1 MYRKIR
7 RFTIQAGQ
15 APAGGPAGRG
25 GLTPTQKG
33 VFCLKSEKKGF
44 ALLLEWAGRD
54 RGYLYASIALAL
66 LSSISSII
74 PYFAFYQIID
84 AVVEGTCTFDA
95 ALQWA
100 AVILVS
106 TGVRVFCN
114 LGASLSSHRGAY
126 NTLFRVRCM
135 VTEHMAKM
143 PLGALNE
150 RSTGEIKYVMN
161 ESIEKLELFLAHN
174 LPELVLY
181 LSGPIVMFLYLA
193 TLNLPLALVSILPLV
208 FVAAVIALM
217 FARFFKFMPQ
227 VDSASGHLSSAI
239 HEYVNGMRLIKA
251 YNMGAQS
258 FRKYSAAVEEQHQ
271 MWVDI
276 SKATGPL
283 YAAYVV
289 LLECGILFLVPMG
302 GYLFVHGSITAGVL
316 LLFAFVGTQY
326 LTDIR
331 PLQELGSNLSYVLDG
346 VALVEQILSTPVFG
360 AGKPFPARHDIEL
373 QDVSFAYN
381 PDSPV
386 LEHCSLHIA
395 HGERVAFVGE
405 SGAGKSTLVQLISRF
420 YDVTGGCIRI
430 GGVDVR
436 ELDYE
441 QLLQNI
447 SVVFQQSFLTRGSV
461 FENIAMGSGATLEQV
476 RAAARQAQIDDF
488 ILSLPEGYQTKV
500 GSYGT
505 RFSGGQKQRICI
517 ARAILKN
524 APILILD
531 EATSAADPENQVEID
546 RAIENLC
553 RGKTVIIVAHRLG
566 IVQSCDRIAV
576 VEQRGVSRIAPFA
589 DLQRSSPYFAKAW
602 QDYIAARSIRYS
614 LNKEGNP

>member
-1 MYRKIR
+1 M
-7 RFTIQAGQ
+7 
-15 APAGGPAGRG
+15 
-25 GLTPTQKG
+25 
-33 VFCLKSEKKGF
+33 
-44 ALLLEWAGRD
+44 EWAGRD
-54 RGYLYASIALAL
+54 RWYIYAAIVLAL
-66 LSSISSII
+66 ISSISAVI
-74 PYFAFYQIID
+74 PYYAFYRIMD
-84 AVVEGTCTFDA
+84 AVVSETLSFDL
-95 ALQWA
+95 ALVWA
-100 AVILVS
+100 AAILAA
-106 TGVRVFCN
+106 TGVRVCCN

-126 NTLFRVRCM
+126 NTLFKVRCM
-135 VTEHMAKM
+135 VTEHMARM

-181 LSGPIVMFLYLA
+181 MTGPVIMFLYLL
-193 TLNLPLALVSILPLV
+193 TVNVPLALVSILPLA
-208 FVAAVIALM
+208 FVIIVMVVM
-217 FARFFKFMPQ
+217 FGRFLKFMPQ
-227 VDSASGHLSSAI
+227 VNAASGNLSGSI
-239 HEYVNGMRLIKA
+239 NEYVNGMRLIKA
-251 YNMGAQS
+251 YHMGAQS
-258 FRKYSAAVEEQHQ
+258 FKKYSSAIDEQHR
-271 MWVDI
+271 MWGAI
-276 SKATGPL
+276 SRATGPL

-289 LLECGILFLVPMG
+289 LLECGILFLVPLG

-331 PLQELGSNLSYVLDG
+331 PLQELASNLSYVLNG
-346 VALVEQILSTPVFG
+346 VGQVKEILDTPVFG
-360 AGKPFPARHDIEL
+360 GGKPFPKQHDMEVR
-373 QDVSFAYN
+373 DVSFEYIK
-381 PDSPV
+381 DRPV
-386 LEHCSLHIA
+386 LWHCNLHIA

-405 SGAGKSTLVQLISRF
+405 SGAGKTTLVQLLSRF
-420 YDVTGGCIRI
+420 YDVTEGSILI
-430 GGVDVR
+430 GGVDVK
-436 ELDYE
+436 EIDYE
-441 QLLQNI
+441 ELLQNI

-461 FENIAMGSGATLEQV
+461 FENIAMGNHEVTLKEV
-476 RAAARQAQIDDF
+476 REAAKKAQIDDF
-488 ILSLPEGYQTKV
+488 IMSLPDGYDTKV

-576 VEQRGVSRIAPFA
+576 VEKNGISRVGSFS
-589 DLQRSSPYFAKAW
+589 DMQKNSPYFARAW
-602 QDYIAARSIRYS
+602 RDYNAARNIRYS
-614 LNKEGNP
+614 LKGGENA

>member
-1 MYRKIR
+1 M
-7 RFTIQAGQ
+7 
-15 APAGGPAGRG
+15 
-25 GLTPTQKG
+25 
-33 VFCLKSEKKGF
+33 KSDKKGF
-44 ALLLEWAGRD
+44 SLLMKWAGRD
-54 RGYLYASIALAL
+54 RWYIYAAVLLAL
-66 LSSISSII
+66 VSSISAIV
-74 PYFAFYQIID
+74 PYFAFYRIID
-84 AVVEGTCTFDA
+84 AVALGTCSFLF
-95 ALQWA
+95 ALKWA
-100 AVILVS
+100 AIVLI
-106 TGVRVFCN
+106 TTAVRVCCN
-114 LGASLSSHRGAY
+114 LAASLSSHRGAY

-181 LSGPIVMFLYLA
+181 LSGPIVMFLYL
-193 TLNLPLALVSILPLV
+193 LMVNVPLALVSIVPLV
-208 FVAAVIALM
+208 LVVLVMVVM
-217 FARFFKFMPQ
+217 FWRFSKFMPQ
-227 VDSASGHLSSAI
+227 VNSASGNLSSSI
-239 HEYVNGMRLIKA
+239 NEYVNGMRLIKA

-258 FRKYSAAVEEQHQ
+258 FKKYSSAIDEQHR
-271 MWVDI
+271 MWGEI
-276 SKATGPL
+276 SIATGPL

-289 LLECGILFLVPMG
+289 LLECGILFLVPLG

-331 PLQELGSNLSYVLDG
+331 PLQELASNLSYVLNG
-346 VALVEQILSTPVFG
+346 VKQVGEILDTPIFG
-360 AGKPFPARHDIEL
+360 AGKAFPERHDIEIR
-373 QDVSFAYN
+373 DVSFAYIK
-381 PDSPV
+381 DTPV
-386 LEHCSLHIA
+386 LEHCNLKIA
-395 HGERVAFVGE
+395 HGERMAFVGE
-405 SGAGKSTLVQLISRF
+405 SGAGKTTLVQLISRF
-420 YDVTGGCIRI
+420 YDVTEGTIHI
-430 GGVDVR
+430 GGIDVR
-436 ELDYE
+436 DIDYE

-461 FENIAMGSGATLEQV
+461 FENIAMGDDRATLEQV
-476 RAAARQAQIDDF
+476 RAAAKEAQIDDF
-488 ILSLPEGYQTKV
+488 IMSLPDGYETKV
-500 GSYGT
+500 GGYGT

-576 VEQRGVSRIAPFA
+576 VEGNGISRVGSFA
-589 DLQRSSPYFAKAW
+589 DMKENSPYFAKAW
-602 QDYIAARSIRYS
+602 RDYNAARNICYS
-614 LNKEGNP
+614 LKGGESA

>member
-1 MYRKIR
+1 M
-7 RFTIQAGQ
+7 
-15 APAGGPAGRG
+15 
-25 GLTPTQKG
+25 
-33 VFCLKSEKKGF
+33 KSDKKGL
-44 ALLLEWAGRD
+44 ALLLEWAGKD
-54 RGYLYASIALAL
+54 RRYLYASIVLAL
-66 LSSISSII
+66 LSSLSTIV
-74 PYFAFYQIID
+74 PYFAFYKIID
-84 AVVEGTCTFDA
+84 AVVLGTCDLAF
-95 ALQWA
+95 ALKW
-100 AVILVS
+100 AVIVLIA
-106 TGVRVFCN
+106 TAVRVCCN
-114 LGASLSSHRGAY
+114 LAATLASHRGAY

-181 LSGPIVMFLYLA
+181 LSGPIVMFLYLLTVNA
-193 TLNLPLALVSILPLV
+193 ALALLSIVPIFL
-208 FVAAVIALM
+208 VAAVMALM
-217 FARFFKFMPQ
+217 FQRFGKFMPE
-227 VDSASGHLSSAI
+227 VNASSGNLSSSI

-251 YNMGAQS
+251 YHMGAQS
-258 FRKYSAAVEEQHQ
+258 FKKYSSAIEAQHR
-271 MWVDI
+271 MWGAI

-289 LLECGILFLVPMG
+289 LLECGILFLVPLG
-302 GYLFVHGSITAGVL
+302 GYFFVHGSISAGVL

-331 PLQELGSNLSYVLDG
+331 PLQELGSNLSYVLNG
-346 VALVEQILSTPVFG
+346 VNQVNEILETPVFG
-360 AGKPFPARHDIEL
+360 DGRSFPKRHDIEL
-373 QDVSFAYN
+373 RNMSFSYTEGE
-381 PDSPV
+381 PV
-386 LEHCSLHIA
+386 LEHVDLHIA
-395 HGERVAFVGE
+395 HGERVAFVGV

-420 YDVTGGCIRI
+420 YDVSEGGIAI
-430 GGVDVR
+430 GGVDVKDI
-436 ELDYE
+436 DYE

-447 SVVFQQSFLTRGSV
+447 SVVFQSSFLTRGSV
-461 FENIAMGSGATLEQV
+461 FENIAMGNRAVTLEEV
-476 RAAARQAQIDDF
+476 RTAAREAQIDGF
-488 ILSLPEGYQTKV
+488 IMSLPDGYETKV

-553 RGKTVIIVAHRLG
+553 QGKTVIIVAHRLG
-566 IVQSCDRIAV
+566 IVQGCDRIAV
-576 VEQRGVSRIAPFA
+576 VEKRGISRIGSF
-589 DLQRSSPYFAKAW
+589 DDMRENNPYFAGAW
-602 QDYIAARSIRYS
+602 RDYNAARSIRYS
-614 LNKEGNP
+614 LKGGKEA